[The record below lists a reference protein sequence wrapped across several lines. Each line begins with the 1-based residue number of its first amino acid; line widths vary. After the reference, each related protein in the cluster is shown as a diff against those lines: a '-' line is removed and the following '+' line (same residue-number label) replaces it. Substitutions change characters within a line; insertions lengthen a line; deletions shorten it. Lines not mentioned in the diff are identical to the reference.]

1 MLVLSQWASLSPT
14 LPYPRLAVFLIPVA
28 SYVGPV
34 CEVTM
39 EQVRNAFELNT
50 FAAVRVSNAVIPS
63 MVKRHEG
70 LIINIGSIAGLM

>member
-1 MLVLSQWASLSPT
+1 M
-14 LPYPRLAVFLIPVA
+14 A
-28 SYVGPV
+28 SYVGPLA
-34 CEVTM
+34 EVTM

-63 MVKRHEG
+63 MVKHHEG